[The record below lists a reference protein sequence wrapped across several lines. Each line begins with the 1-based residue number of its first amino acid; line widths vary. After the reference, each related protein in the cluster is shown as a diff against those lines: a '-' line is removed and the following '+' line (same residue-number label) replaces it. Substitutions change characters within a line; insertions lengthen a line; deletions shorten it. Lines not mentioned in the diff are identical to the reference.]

1 MHSALIIDD
10 DIWMQRIMLKNL
22 KQYGFDEIYT
32 VSNGFEGIALAVEHE
47 PTLIVLDIIMKELDG
62 LVTLKILKAIKNTQD
77 IPVLVGSGVTDV
89 DLIARIVKAGSS
101 HFISK
106 PYSKSTLEAKLLE
119 IFGAEKL
126 ELLKNRIPF
135 TDKELGYFPEEK
147 FRRSESEIDENKTSE
162 SPDKVTTP
170 KSNKKNIRKIA
181 AKHYSEEESK
191 NIDALKKLLLKNTK
205 KKN

>member
-22 KQYGFDEIYT
+22 KQYGFDEIFT

-147 FRRSESEIDENKTSE
+147 FKRSESEIDKNKTSD
-162 SPDKVTTP
+162 SSDKGSIP
-170 KSNKKNIRKIA
+170 KSNKKNIRKMA

-205 KKN
+205 KKK